1 MVVEKKLVEEVPN
14 LQIYFHELVH
24 EAIQH
29 QGLQP
34 DEHVSFYLV
43 NLLSHFTKSENIQ
56 RREDG
61 EETPLA
67 ILFCQAQHE
76 SPEVKTRLLKYLGD
90 FSLLISGFFQDSL
103 SRKIVD
109 IDYYISMGGAAYSQ
123 LSSPGLF
130 KSKQALFTQIFSE
143 LSDHFVKWVDVISEV
158 SEASKIN
165 SHQNLLRLYEKWV
178 RTGSDRLRDLLTQK
192 GIVPVPGL
200 KSEFIQ

>member
-1 MVVEKKLVEEVPN
+1 MTVEKKLVEEFPN
-14 LQIYFHELVH
+14 LQLYFHELVS

-29 QGLQP
+29 QHLQA
-34 DEHVSFYLV
+34 DEHISFYLV

-67 ILFCQAQHE
+67 ILYCQAQSE
-76 SPEVKTRLLKYLGD
+76 SPEVKARLLKYLGD
-90 FSLLISGFFQDSL
+90 FSLLVSGFFQDSL

-109 IDYYISMGGAAYSQ
+109 IDYYIGMGGAAYSQ

-130 KSKQALFTQIFSE
+130 RKQQALFSQIFSE
-143 LSDHFVKWVDVISEV
+143 LSDHFVQWVDVISEV
-158 SEASKIN
+158 SEVSQIN

-178 RTGSDRLRDLLTQK
+178 RTGSDRLRELLSQK
-192 GIVPVPGL
+192 GLFPWKV
-200 KSEFIQ
+200 